1 MLCTMPC
8 ARTRGTIPRSCGRGP
23 RPSSCPCLKSPHR
36 SNSTRILSSSICPV
50 PAPSKRS
57 YSGSPPCCAPSQS
70 WPTTRRDVLAVPRR
84 DRLQA
89 HSFVHATPRYPQQGV
104 APDSRHAPTGE
115 VRVFAAA
122 NPSSPPQRC
131 PETARTALQSPSRL
145 LIRAKIHSHR
155 CSTTVY
161 EISRLEAVVQSTL
174 PALGMLLASDHPCY
188 SWLLCP

>member
-57 YSGSPPCCAPSQS
+57 YSGSPPCCAPSRS
-70 WPTTRRDVLAVPRR
+70 WPTTRRDALAVPRR

-145 LIRAKIHSHR
+145 LISAKIHSHR

-161 EISRLEAVVQSTL
+161 EISRLKTFSHALQICCSGQVAYQSPL
-174 PALGMLLASDHPCY
+174 
-188 SWLLCP
+188 